1 MERDLEQIK
10 KRFSELA
17 ERAYGS
23 NMFTFTPFLGLQE
36 QSVFHGMLR
45 SLQPVG
51 VTLFGGVEGCERK
64 MVRFGDAEALGY
76 EEPFPILA
84 VRIAPRS
91 AKFAEDLTHRD
102 FLGALMSLGIERDT
116 LGDIILRE
124 KEAYVFAAAHIAPF
138 LEENLQEVRRTSV
151 RAEIAA
157 SVPEGELF
165 RLQGKTVQVT
175 SVRADAVAAHVWN
188 LSRGESQ
195 NCFRAGRAFINGAL
209 TESPAA
215 SLKEGDILSIRGLGR
230 LVYRGEGGMTKK
242 GKHNVHVDVY
252 V

>member
-1 MERDLEQIK
+1 MEQDLEQIR
-10 KRFSELA
+10 KRFAELA
-17 ERAYGS
+17 ERAYS
-23 NMFTFTPFLGLQE
+23 ANMFTFTPFLGLQE
-36 QSVFHGMLR
+36 QSVFHTMVR
-45 SLQPVG
+45 SLPPVG
-51 VTLFGGVEGCERK
+51 ITLCGGVEGCERK
-64 MVRFGDAEALGY
+64 MVRFGDVEALGY

-84 VRIAPRS
+84 VKVSPRS

-102 FLGALMSLGIERDT
+102 FLGALMHLGIERDT
-116 LGDIILRE
+116 LGDIIIRE

-138 LEENLQEVRRTSV
+138 LEENLQEVRRTPV

-157 SVPEGELF
+157 SVPEGDLF

-195 NCFRAGRAFINGAL
+195 NFFRAGKVFINGAL

-215 SLKEGDILSIRGLGR
+215 ALKEGDILSVRGLGR
-230 LVYRGEGGMTKK
+230 LIYRGVGGMTKK
-242 GKHNVHVDVY
+242 GKHNVRVDVY